1 MNPLYRSTTIRRPR
15 AHRSGRLCGDT
26 GTIRSKTFR
35 EVVISLKRNALRH
48 ESYRHFIS
56 DVRANAQALFSRI
69 AEVEQSQADVVANSL
84 RRNEVTVL
92 MGEASFKN
100 SHTVH
105 LEQPEP
111 AETHDPSPNVV
122 CRRMILT
129 GCLSCCLTSSIAFAD
144 VSFPTHHRTTFPPSI
159 DFAFGGDEYAKKE
172 YLAHP
177 EGFPGGRTEACFSTS
192 EGPENGERRGR
203 PDWLGL
209 PMTACVGLSEAADKV
224 GWSGYEARGDH
235 ARSLGK
241 WSEAE
246 RAYAQAVEVLE
257 RGSVQHVDQGFASL
271 LDKLGAMRHR
281 QKDLAGAETAYTRAL
296 TIYTSTRGADDLRVA
311 DMLDQLATVLFEQ
324 QPRRSLAGPL
334 FYRAWAVREKLLGPD
349 HPAVADSLHHLAF
362 GLYADNISRAI
373 PILLRSMEIR
383 EKAFGHDHPLVAE
396 SFNTMAVLY
405 ETHDR
410 LDLAIPLYQQALTIQ
425 EKVFGPGASE
435 TQQTRYN
442 LETAHRGLDVPQDD
456 PNERK

>member
-1 MNPLYRSTTIRRPR
+1 
-15 AHRSGRLCGDT
+15 
-26 GTIRSKTFR
+26 
-35 EVVISLKRNALRH
+35 
-48 ESYRHFIS
+48 
-56 DVRANAQALFSRI
+56 
-69 AEVEQSQADVVANSL
+69 
-84 RRNEVTVL
+84 
-92 MGEASFKN
+92 MGEANFKK
-100 SHTVH
+100 SRTVH
-105 LEQPEP
+105 LEQPES
-111 AETHDPSPNVV
+111 AETHDSSPNIV

-129 GCLSCCLTSSIAFAD
+129 GCLSCCLTSSVAFAS
-144 VSFPTHHRTTFPPSI
+144 VSFPTHHGTTFPPSI
-159 DFAFGGDEYAKKE
+159 DFTFGSDEYAKKE
-172 YLAHP
+172 YLAYP
-177 EGFPGGRTEACFSTS
+177 EDFPGGRIEACFSTRDA
-192 EGPENGERRGR
+192 PENGERRGR

-209 PMTACVGLSEAADKV
+209 PMTACVGLSEAADEAE
-224 GWSGYEARGDH
+224 WPGYEAQGDH
-235 ARSLGK
+235 ARSLGN

-281 QKDLAGAETAYTRAL
+281 QKDLVGAETAYTRAL

-311 DMLDQLATVLFEQ
+311 DLLDQLATVLFEQ

-334 FYRAWAVREKLLGPD
+334 FYRAWAVREKLLGPN

-362 GLYADNISRAI
+362 GLYADNVSRAI

-396 SFNTMAVLY
+396 SVNAMAVLY

-425 EKVFGPGASE
+425 ETVFGPGASE
-435 TQQTRYN
+435 TQQARDN
-442 LETAHRGLDVPQDD
+442 LEAAHRGVDLPQDD